1 MKTLKFTITALLI
14 LCSSITFAKN
24 NNENDT
30 TVCFHVAMDCLSC
43 KQKIEKNL
51 AFEKGVKDLDV
62 NFADKTVKI
71 KYNKLKNSP
80 ELLKQAIQ
88 KLKYEVEIVS
98 AIR

>member
-1 MKTLKFTITALLI
+1 MKSLKFTIAALLI
-14 LCSSITFAKN
+14 LCSIITFAKN
-24 NNENDT
+24 KNENDT
-30 TVCFHVAMDCLSC
+30 TICFHVAMDCMSC

-51 AFEKGVKDLDV
+51 AFEMGVKALDV

-71 KYNKLKNSP
+71 KYNKLKNTP

-88 KLKYEVEIVS
+88 KLKYEVEIIS